1 MVVDR
6 PVVDRPD
13 RVAQAHRGLGTTIS
27 LGEQIPVDR
36 LVVGHL
42 VADQE
47 DRQGA
52 QVALEVPVAL
62 GVPEALEVPL
72 GVDGVSVLAD
82 RPKDH
87 K

>member
-1 MVVDR
+1 M
-6 PVVDRPD
+6 DRPD

-27 LGEQIPVDR
+27 LGERILVDR
-36 LVVGHL
+36 LVVGRL

-47 DRQGA
+47 DR
-52 QVALEVPVAL
+52 LEVPVAL

-72 GVDGVSVLAD
+72 GVDGVRILAD
-82 RPKDH
+82 RPKDR

>member
-36 LVVGHL
+36 LVVG
-42 VADQE
+42 
-47 DRQGA
+47 RQGA

-82 RPKDH
+82 RPKDR

>member
-1 MVVDR
+1 M
-6 PVVDRPD
+6 DRPD
-13 RVAQAHRGLGTTIS
+13 RVAQAHRVLGTTIS
-27 LGEQIPVDR
+27 LGERILVDR
-36 LVVGHL
+36 LVVGRL

-62 GVPEALEVPL
+62 GVPEAPEVPL

-82 RPKDH
+82 RPKDS

>member
-1 MVVDR
+1 MVDR
-6 PVVDRPD
+6 PVVDHLD

-27 LGEQIPVDR
+27 LEEQIPVDR
-36 LVVGHL
+36 LVVGRL